1 MRHHDHTLTPTEWH
15 LMECLWEKSPRT
27 GREAVEYLEESVGW
41 SRSTTLTMLRRMTE
55 KGAIRC
61 GEEDGVKVYE
71 PLIQKEEAMLHET
84 DDFLSRVYKGS
95 VSMMMSAITQKQDL
109 SRKEIDELYAILR
122 KAEEGKNHD

>member
-122 KAEEGKNHD
+122 KAEEEKNHD

>member
-1 MRHHDHTLTPTEWH
+1 MKQDTNHLTPTEWS

-27 GREAVEYLEESVGW
+27 GREAVEYLEKSVGW

>member
-1 MRHHDHTLTPTEWH
+1 MKHHDHMLTPTEWH

-27 GREAVEYLEESVGW
+27 GREAVEYLEKSVGW

-55 KGAIRC
+55 KGVIRC

-71 PLIQKEEAMLHET
+71 PLVRKEEAMRYET
-84 DDFLSRVYKGS
+84 DDFLNRVYKGS
-95 VSMMMSAITQKQDL
+95 LPMLMSAITQKQDL

-122 KAEEGKNHD
+122 KAEEGSSHD